1 MKHLFTLLTLTSAF
15 LLQAMP
21 VAAQRNIPLRK
32 IKAVKPATELTLLD
46 SITSDT
52 RRKIYQ
58 YNEYGYITSVM
69 EYKLENGAW
78 ALDTDNS
85 YRQEYVFDG
94 NGQCTERTRYHVD
107 KGGQKTSV
115 MDRGCVEAEGDLTWE
130 RYYEENDD
138 GKCHIDEAYA
148 YDRWGNLVR
157 EIDYGFDAFD
167 NTEYIREYK
176 AREYTGAADKYE
188 DHINATSIK
197 EGLLVYEL
205 VADEDYGRTM
215 EVSQLRLFSYRKSE
229 WVKVGNKLYKR
240 EYQKKGSDKDVRV
253 EQLES
258 GIYKAV
264 EYEYTLNAAGTRPLA
279 MKRSTFSDYDGESFE
294 EEAVKYEWD
303 AKDRPVEIT
312 FRSGEQQD
320 VTRREVYTYADDYS
334 CNLSL
339 SEAIRM
345 LEGVNFYPED
355 NFVSFGRKSTETH
368 YIYIDNSVDENT
380 YTWNASGQLVGGTWK
395 ETCTQYEPDGNG
407 PQQYTDMGEARAGY
421 NAEGHLAWVIDHCIT
436 DNDYSK
442 IEYLYD
448 ECGMWTGDREYVGN
462 SFDGPWTLEDESGQA
477 QRNARLH
484 RGRKQMRRSPQFIDD
499 MSEGSH
505 YIEHNDGVWASR
517 GYYSVSEGVVEN
529 GYLEQYLVDNAT
541 VPSNPEYNYTDPM
554 MPLEGEQDEWEI
566 NMAGMPWRYEWS
578 TQDKDWK
585 CVMAPSG
592 MKRVYAKDGNIVQ
605 DEYDSNKNVVS
616 STTYRSD
623 SQGRLTEETYSKGGN
638 KTYEYLP
645 GTNYLLKSIMTAAGG
660 SRAECR
666 YHYSK
671 HRYVAP
677 TGIDAVEEAAQES
690 PCYDL
695 SGRRLSAPPAHGIF
709 IQNGKKFLR

>member
-1 MKHLFTLLTLTSAF
+1 MKHLFTLLTLASAF

-69 EYKLENGAW
+69 EYKQENGAW

-130 RYYEENDD
+130 RYYEEYDD

-176 AREYTGAADKYE
+176 AREYTGAADKYD
-188 DHINATSIK
+188 DHCNATSIK

-240 EYQKKGSDKDVRV
+240 EYQKKRSDKDVSV

-279 MKRSTFSDYDGESFE
+279 MKRTTFSDYDGETSVE
-294 EEAVKYEWD
+294 ETVNYEWD

-312 FRSGEQQD
+312 FRNGEQQD

-334 CNLSL
+334 RNLSL

-355 NFVSFGRKSTETH
+355 NFVSFGRKGTETH
-368 YIYIDNSVDENT
+368 YIYTDDSVYENA

-395 ETCTQYEPDGNG
+395 EAGTQYEPDGNG
-407 PQQYTDMGEARAGY
+407 PQQYTDMGEVRAGY

-436 DNDYSK
+436 DNEYTK

-517 GYYSVSEGVVEN
+517 GRYSVSEGVVEH
-529 GYLEQYLVDNAT
+529 GYLEQYLVSNAR

-554 MPLEGEQDEWEI
+554 MPLEGEQDDWDI
-566 NMAGMPWRYEWS
+566 NVAMIPWSYEWS

-592 MKRVYAKDGNIVQ
+592 MKRVYTKDGNIVQ

-623 SQGRLTEETYSKGGN
+623 SQGRLTEESYSKGGN

-645 GTNYLLKSIMTAAGG
+645 GTSYLLKSILTAAGG

-709 IQNGKKFLR
+709 IRNGKKFLR

>member
-1 MKHLFTLLTLTSAF
+1 MKHLFTLLTLASAF

-21 VAAQRNIPLRK
+21 VAAQRNIALRK
-32 IKAVKPATELTLLD
+32 IKAVKPAVELTLLD

-69 EYKLENGAW
+69 EYKQENGAW
-78 ALDTDNS
+78 ALDTANS

-94 NGQCTERTRYHVD
+94 NGRCTERTRYHVD
-107 KGGQKTSV
+107 NGGQKTSV
-115 MDRGCVEAEGDLTWE
+115 MDRGCVEVEGDLTWE

-176 AREYTGAADKYE
+176 AREYTGAADKYD
-188 DHINATSIK
+188 DHCNATSIK
-197 EGLLVYEL
+197 KGLLVYEL
-205 VADEDYGRTM
+205 VADEEYGRTM
-215 EVSQLRLFSYRKSE
+215 EVGQLRLSSYRKYE

-240 EYQKKGSDKDVRV
+240 EYQKKGSGKDVRV

-264 EYEYTLNAAGTRPLA
+264 EYEYTLNAAGTRPLT
-279 MKRSTFSDYDGESFE
+279 MKRSTFSDYDGETSVE
-294 EEAVKYEWD
+294 ETVNYEWD

-334 CNLSL
+334 RNLSL

-345 LEGVNFYPED
+345 LDGVNFYPED
-355 NFVSFGRKSTETH
+355 NFVSFGRKGTETH
-368 YIYIDNSVDENT
+368 YIYTDDSVNENA

-395 ETCTQYEPDGNG
+395 ETGTQYEPDGNG
-407 PQQYTDMGEARAGY
+407 PQQYTDMGEVRAGY

-436 DNDYSK
+436 DNEYTK
-442 IEYLYD
+442 IEYVYD

-462 SFDGPWTLEDESGQA
+462 SFDGPWTLEEESGQA

-484 RGRKQMRRSPQFIDD
+484 RGRKQMRRSPQFVDD
-499 MSEGSH
+499 MSEGNH
-505 YIEHNDGVWASR
+505 RIEYNDGVWASQ

-529 GYLEQYLVDNAT
+529 GYLEQYLVSNAR
-541 VPSNPEYNYTDPM
+541 VPSNPEYNYTDPV

-592 MKRVYAKDGNIVQ
+592 VKRVYTKDGNIVQ
-605 DEYDSNKNVVS
+605 DEYDSNKNVVG

-623 SQGRLTEETYSKGGN
+623 SQGRLTEESYSKGGN

-677 TGIDAVEEAAQES
+677 TGIDTVEETAQES

-709 IQNGKKFLR
+709 IRNGKKFLR

>member
-1 MKHLFTLLTLTSAF
+1 MKHLFTLLALASAF

-21 VAAQRNIPLRK
+21 VAAQRNIALRK
-32 IKAVKPATELTLLD
+32 IKAVKPAVELTLLD

-69 EYKLENGAW
+69 EYKQENGAW
-78 ALDTDNS
+78 ALDTANS

-115 MDRGCVEAEGDLTWE
+115 IDRGCVEAEGDLTWE

-157 EIDYGFDAFD
+157 EIDYGFDAFY

-176 AREYTGAADKYE
+176 AREYTGAADKYD
-188 DHINATSIK
+188 DHCNATSIK

-205 VADEDYGRTM
+205 VADEEYGCTM
-215 EVSQLRLFSYRKSE
+215 EVGQLRLSSYRKYE

-264 EYEYTLNAAGTRPLA
+264 EYEYTLNAAGTRPLT
-279 MKRSTFSDYDGESFE
+279 MKRSTFSEYDGESYE
-294 EEAVKYEWD
+294 EEAVNYEWD

-312 FRSGEQQD
+312 FRNGEQQD

-345 LEGVNFYPED
+345 LDGVHIYPEE
-355 NFVSFGRKSTETH
+355 NYVSFGRKGTETH
-368 YIYIDNSVDENT
+368 YIYIDDSVYENA

-395 ETCTQYEPDGNG
+395 ETGTQYEPDGNG
-407 PQQYTDMGEARAGY
+407 PQQYTDMGEVRAGY

-436 DNDYSK
+436 DNEYTK
-442 IEYLYD
+442 IEYVYD

-462 SFDGPWTLEDESGQA
+462 SFDGPWTLEEESGQA

-484 RGRKQMRRSPQFIDD
+484 RGRKQMRRSPQFVDD
-499 MSEGSH
+499 MSEGNH
-505 YIEHNDGVWASR
+505 RIEYNDGVWASQ

-529 GYLEQYLVDNAT
+529 GYLEQYLVSNAR
-541 VPSNPEYNYTDPM
+541 VPSNPEYNYTDPV

-592 MKRVYAKDGNIVQ
+592 VKRVYTKDGNIVQ
-605 DEYDSNKNVVS
+605 DEYDSNKNVVG

-623 SQGRLTEETYSKGGN
+623 SQGRLTEESYSKGGN

-709 IQNGKKFLR
+709 IRNGKKFLR

>member
-1 MKHLFTLLTLTSAF
+1 
-15 LLQAMP
+15 
-21 VAAQRNIPLRK
+21 
-32 IKAVKPATELTLLD
+32 
-46 SITSDT
+46 
-52 RRKIYQ
+52 
-58 YNEYGYITSVM
+58 M
-69 EYKLENGAW
+69 EYKQENGAW

-115 MDRGCVEAEGDLTWE
+115 MERGCVEAEGDLTWE
-130 RYYEENDD
+130 RYYEEYDD

-148 YDRWGNLVR
+148 YDCWDNLVR

-176 AREYTGAADKYE
+176 AREYTGAADKYD
-188 DHINATSIK
+188 DHCNATSIK

-215 EVSQLRLFSYRKSE
+215 EVDQLRLFSYRKYE
-229 WVKVGNKLYKR
+229 RVKVGNKLYKR
-240 EYQKKGSDKDVRV
+240 EYQKKRSDKDVSV

-279 MKRSTFSDYDGESFE
+279 VKRSTFSEYDGETSVE
-294 EEAVKYEWD
+294 ETVNYEWD

-312 FRSGEQQD
+312 FRNGEQQD
-320 VTRREVYTYADDYS
+320 VTRREVYTYADDYART
-334 CNLSL
+334 LSL

-345 LEGVNFYPED
+345 LDGVNFYPED

-407 PQQYTDMGEARAGY
+407 AQQYTCMGEARAGY
-421 NAEGHLAWVIDHCIT
+421 NAEGHLAWGIDHCIT
-436 DNDYSK
+436 HNDYNK

-448 ECGMWTGDREYVGN
+448 EHGMWTGDREYVGN

-477 QRNARLH
+477 QRNACHH
-484 RGRKQMRRSPQFIDD
+484 RGRKQVRRSPQFIDD

-517 GYYSVSEGVVEN
+517 GRYSVSEGVVVY
-529 GYLEQYLVDNAT
+529 GYLEQYLGSNAR
-541 VPSNPEYNYTDPM
+541 VPSDPEYNYTDPM
-554 MPLEGEQDEWEI
+554 MPLEGEQDDWDV
-566 NMAGMPWRYEWS
+566 NVAVSPWSYEWS

-592 MKRVYAKDGNIVQ
+592 MKRVYTKDGNIVQ

-623 SQGRLTEETYSKGGN
+623 SQGRLTEESYSKGGN

-645 GTNYLLKSIMTAAGG
+645 GTNYLLKSILTAAGG

-677 TGIDAVEEAAQES
+677 TGIDTVEEAAQES

>member
-1 MKHLFTLLTLTSAF
+1 MKHLFTLLALASAF

-21 VAAQRNIPLRK
+21 VAAQRNIALRK
-32 IKAVKPATELTLLD
+32 IKAVKPAVELTLLD

-69 EYKLENGAW
+69 EYKQENGAW

-94 NGQCTERTRYHVD
+94 NGRCTERTRYHVD
-107 KGGQKTSV
+107 NGGQKTSV
-115 MDRGCVEAEGDLTWE
+115 MDRGCVEVEGDLTWE

-157 EIDYGFDAFD
+157 EIDYGFDAFY
-167 NTEYIREYK
+167 NTEYIRKYK
-176 AREYTGAADKYE
+176 AREYNGAADKYD
-188 DHINATSIK
+188 DHCNATSIK

-205 VADEDYGRTM
+205 VADEEYGRTM
-215 EVSQLRLFSYRKSE
+215 EVGQLRLSSYRKYE

-264 EYEYTLNAAGTRPLA
+264 EYEYTLNAAGTRPLT
-279 MKRSTFSDYDGESFE
+279 MKRSTFSEYDGESYE
-294 EEAVKYEWD
+294 EEAVNYEWD

-345 LEGVNFYPED
+345 LDGVHIYPEE
-355 NFVSFGRKSTETH
+355 NYVSFGRKGTETH
-368 YIYIDNSVDENT
+368 YIYIDDSVYENA

-395 ETCTQYEPDGNG
+395 ETGTQYEPDGNG
-407 PQQYTDMGEARAGY
+407 PQQYTDMGEVRAGY

-436 DNDYSK
+436 DNEYAK
-442 IEYLYD
+442 IEYVYD
-448 ECGMWTGDREYVGN
+448 ECGIWTGDREYVGKCL
-462 SFDGPWTLEDESGQA
+462 DGTWTLEDESGQA

-484 RGRKQMRRSPQFIDD
+484 RGRKQMRRSPQFVDD

-505 YIEHNDGVWASR
+505 YIEHNDGVWTSR
-517 GYYSVSEGVVEN
+517 GYYSVSEGVVEH
-529 GYLEQYLVDNAT
+529 GYLEQYLVSNAT

-554 MPLEGEQDEWEI
+554 MPLEGEQDEWDI
-566 NMAGMPWRYEWS
+566 SVGVSPWRYEWS

-592 MKRVYAKDGNIVQ
+592 VKRVYTKDGNIVQ

-645 GTNYLLKSIMTAAGG
+645 GANYLLKSIMTAAGG

-709 IQNGKKFLR
+709 IRNGKKFLR

>member
-1 MKHLFTLLTLTSAF
+1 MKHLFTLLALASAF

-69 EYKLENGAW
+69 EYKQENGAW

-115 MDRGCVEAEGDLTWE
+115 IDRGCVEAEGDLTWE

-157 EIDYGFDAFD
+157 EIDYGFDAFY

-176 AREYTGAADKYE
+176 AREYTGAADKYD
-188 DHINATSIK
+188 DHCNATSIK
-197 EGLLVYEL
+197 KGLLVYEL
-205 VADEDYGRTM
+205 VADEEYGRTM
-215 EVSQLRLFSYRKSE
+215 EVGQLRLSSYRKYE

-240 EYQKKGSDKDVRV
+240 EYQKKRSDKDVSV

-279 MKRSTFSDYDGESFE
+279 MKRSTFSDYDGETSVE
-294 EEAVKYEWD
+294 ETVNYEWD

-312 FRSGEQQD
+312 FRNGEQQD

-334 CNLSL
+334 RNLSL

-345 LEGVNFYPED
+345 LDGVNFYPED
-355 NFVSFGRKSTETH
+355 NFVSFGRKGTETH
-368 YIYIDNSVDENT
+368 YIYIDNSVDENI
-380 YTWNASGQLVGGTWK
+380 YTWNANGQLVGGTWK
-395 ETCTQYEPDGNG
+395 ETGTQYEPDGNK
-407 PQQYTDMGEARAGY
+407 PQQYSDMGEVRAGY
-421 NAEGHLAWVIDHCIT
+421 NAEGHLAWMIDHCIT
-436 DNDYSK
+436 DNEYTK
-442 IEYLYD
+442 IEYVYD

-462 SFDGPWTLEDESGQA
+462 SFDGPWTLEEESGQA

-484 RGRKQMRRSPQFIDD
+484 RGRKQMRRSPQFVDD
-499 MSEGSH
+499 MSEGNH
-505 YIEHNDGVWASR
+505 RIEYNDGVWASQ

-529 GYLEQYLVDNAT
+529 GYLEQYLVSNAT

-554 MPLEGEQDEWEI
+554 MPLEGGQDEWEI
-566 NMAGMPWRYEWS
+566 NMAWIPWHYEWS

-592 MKRVYAKDGNIVQ
+592 MKRVYTKDGNIVQ
-605 DEYDSNKNVVS
+605 DEYDSNKNIVG

-623 SQGRLTEETYSKGGN
+623 SQGRLTEESYSKGGN

-709 IQNGKKFLR
+709 IRNGKKFLR

>member
-1 MKHLFTLLTLTSAF
+1 
-15 LLQAMP
+15 
-21 VAAQRNIPLRK
+21 
-32 IKAVKPATELTLLD
+32 
-46 SITSDT
+46 
-52 RRKIYQ
+52 
-58 YNEYGYITSVM
+58 
-69 EYKLENGAW
+69 
-78 ALDTDNS
+78 
-85 YRQEYVFDG
+85 
-94 NGQCTERTRYHVD
+94 
-107 KGGQKTSV
+107 
-115 MDRGCVEAEGDLTWE
+115 
-130 RYYEENDD
+130 
-138 GKCHIDEAYA
+138 
-148 YDRWGNLVR
+148 
-157 EIDYGFDAFD
+157 
-167 NTEYIREYK
+167 
-176 AREYTGAADKYE
+176 
-188 DHINATSIK
+188 
-197 EGLLVYEL
+197 
-205 VADEDYGRTM
+205 M
-215 EVSQLRLFSYRKSE
+215 EVGQLRLFSYRKYE

-240 EYQKKGSDKDVRV
+240 EYQKKGSDKDVSV

-264 EYEYTLNAAGTRPLA
+264 EYEYTLNAAGTRPLS
-279 MKRSTFSDYDGESFE
+279 MKRSTFSDYDGETSVE
-294 EEAVKYEWD
+294 ETVNYEWD

-312 FRSGEQQD
+312 FRNGEQQD

-334 CNLSL
+334 RNLSL

-345 LEGVNFYPED
+345 LDGVNFYPED
-355 NFVSFGRKSTETH
+355 NFVSFGRKGTETH
-368 YIYIDNSVDENT
+368 YIYTDDSVNENA

-395 ETCTQYEPDGNG
+395 ETGTQYEPDGNG
-407 PQQYTDMGEARAGY
+407 PQQYTDMGEVRAGY

-436 DNDYSK
+436 DNEYTK
-442 IEYLYD
+442 IEYVYD
-448 ECGMWTGDREYVGN
+448 ECGIWTGDREYVGK
-462 SFDGPWTLEDESGQA
+462 SFDGPWTLEEESGQA

-484 RGRKQMRRSPQFIDD
+484 RGRKQMRRSPQFVDD

-505 YIEHNDGVWASR
+505 YIEHNDGVWTSR

-529 GYLEQYLVDNAT
+529 GYLEQYLVSNAT

-554 MPLEGEQDEWEI
+554 MPLEGGQDEWEI
-566 NMAGMPWRYEWS
+566 NMAWIPWRYEWS

-592 MKRVYAKDGNIVQ
+592 MKRVYTKDGNIVQ
-605 DEYDSNKNVVS
+605 DEYDSNKNVVG

-623 SQGRLTEETYSKGGN
+623 SQGRLTEETYSWGGS

-709 IQNGKKFLR
+709 IRNGKKFLR

>member
-1 MKHLFTLLTLTSAF
+1 MKHLFTLLALASAF

-69 EYKLENGAW
+69 EYKQENGAW

-115 MDRGCVEAEGDLTWE
+115 IDRGCVEAEGDLTWE

-157 EIDYGFDAFD
+157 EIDYSFDAFD

-176 AREYTGAADKYE
+176 AREYTGAADKYD
-188 DHINATSIK
+188 DHCNATSIK

-205 VADEDYGRTM
+205 VADEEYGRTM
-215 EVSQLRLFSYRKSE
+215 EVGQLRLSSYRKYE

-312 FRSGEQQD
+312 FRNGEQQD

-345 LEGVNFYPED
+345 LDGVHIYPEE
-355 NFVSFGRKSTETH
+355 NYVSFGRKGTETH
-368 YIYIDNSVDENT
+368 YIYIDDSVYENA

-395 ETCTQYEPDGNG
+395 ETGTQYEPDGNG
-407 PQQYTDMGEARAGY
+407 PQQYTDMGEVRAGY

-436 DNDYSK
+436 DNEYTK
-442 IEYLYD
+442 IEYVYD

-462 SFDGPWTLEDESGQA
+462 SFDGPWTLEEESGQA

-484 RGRKQMRRSPQFIDD
+484 RGRKQMRRSPQFVDD
-499 MSEGSH
+499 MSEGNH
-505 YIEHNDGVWASR
+505 RIEYNDGVWASQ

-529 GYLEQYLVDNAT
+529 GYLEQYLVSNAR
-541 VPSNPEYNYTDPM
+541 VPSNPEYNYTDPV

-592 MKRVYAKDGNIVQ
+592 VKRVYTKDGNIVQ
-605 DEYDSNKNVVS
+605 DEYDSNKNVVG

-623 SQGRLTEETYSKGGN
+623 SQGRLTEESYSKGGN

-677 TGIDAVEEAAQES
+677 TGIDTVEETAQES

-709 IQNGKKFLR
+709 IRNGKKFLR

>member
-1 MKHLFTLLTLTSAF
+1 MKHLFTLLALASAF

-21 VAAQRNIPLRK
+21 VAAQRNIALRK
-32 IKAVKPATELTLLD
+32 IKAVKPAVELTLLD

-69 EYKLENGAW
+69 EYKQENGAW
-78 ALDTDNS
+78 ALDTANS

-94 NGQCTERTRYHVD
+94 NGRCTERTRYHVD
-107 KGGQKTSV
+107 NGGQKTSV
-115 MDRGCVEAEGDLTWE
+115 MDRGCVEVEGDLTWE

-176 AREYTGAADKYE
+176 AREYTGAADKYD
-188 DHINATSIK
+188 DHCNATSIK
-197 EGLLVYEL
+197 KGLLVYEL
-205 VADEDYGRTM
+205 VADEEYGRTM
-215 EVSQLRLFSYRKSE
+215 EVGQLRLSSYRKYE

-240 EYQKKGSDKDVRV
+240 EYQKKGSGKDVRV

-312 FRSGEQQD
+312 FRNGEQQD

-345 LEGVNFYPED
+345 LDGVHIYPEE
-355 NFVSFGRKSTETH
+355 NYVSFGRKGTEKF
-368 YIYIDNSVDENT
+368 YIYIDDSVDENA

-395 ETCTQYEPDGNG
+395 ETGTQYEPDGNG
-407 PQQYTDMGEARAGY
+407 PQQYTDMGEVRAGY

-436 DNDYSK
+436 DNEYTK
-442 IEYLYD
+442 IEYVYD

-462 SFDGPWTLEDESGQA
+462 SFDGPWTLEEESGQA

-484 RGRKQMRRSPQFIDD
+484 RGRKQMRRSPQFVDD
-499 MSEGSH
+499 MSEGNH
-505 YIEHNDGVWASR
+505 RIEYNDGVWASQ

-529 GYLEQYLVDNAT
+529 GYLEQYPVSNAT
-541 VPSNPEYNYTDPM
+541 VPSNPEYNYTDPV
-554 MPLEGEQDEWEI
+554 MPLEGEQDEWEFS
-566 NMAGMPWRYEWS
+566 MARMPWRYEWS

-592 MKRVYAKDGNIVQ
+592 VKRVYTKDGNIVQ
-605 DEYDSNKNVVS
+605 DEYDSNKNVVG

-623 SQGRLTEETYSKGGN
+623 SQGRLTEESYSKGGN

-677 TGIDAVEEAAQES
+677 TGIDTVEETAQES

-709 IQNGKKFLR
+709 IRNGKKFLR

>member
-1 MKHLFTLLTLTSAF
+1 MKHLFTLLALASAF

-21 VAAQRNIPLRK
+21 VAAQRNIALRK
-32 IKAVKPATELTLLD
+32 IKAVKPAVELTLLD

-69 EYKLENGAW
+69 EYKQENGAW
-78 ALDTDNS
+78 ALDTANS

-94 NGQCTERTRYHVD
+94 NGRCTERTRYHVD
-107 KGGQKTSV
+107 NGGQKTSV
-115 MDRGCVEAEGDLTWE
+115 MDRGCVEVEGDLTWE

-176 AREYTGAADKYE
+176 AREYTGAADKYD
-188 DHINATSIK
+188 DHCNATSIK
-197 EGLLVYEL
+197 KGLLVYEL
-205 VADEDYGRTM
+205 VADEEYGRTM
-215 EVSQLRLFSYRKSE
+215 EVGQLRLSSYRKYE

-240 EYQKKGSDKDVRV
+240 EYQKKGSGKDVRV

-279 MKRSTFSDYDGESFE
+279 MKRSTFSEYDGESFE
-294 EEAVKYEWD
+294 EAVNYEWD

-312 FRSGEQQD
+312 FRNGEQQD

-345 LEGVNFYPED
+345 LDGVHIYPEE
-355 NFVSFGRKSTETH
+355 NYVSFGRKGTETH
-368 YIYIDNSVDENT
+368 YIYIDDSVYENA

-395 ETCTQYEPDGNG
+395 ETGTQYEPDGNG
-407 PQQYTDMGEARAGY
+407 PQQYTDMGEVRAGY

-436 DNDYSK
+436 DNEYTK
-442 IEYLYD
+442 IEYVYD

-462 SFDGPWTLEDESGQA
+462 SFDGPWTLEEESGQA

-484 RGRKQMRRSPQFIDD
+484 RGRKQMRRSPQFVDD
-499 MSEGSH
+499 MSEGNH
-505 YIEHNDGVWASR
+505 RIEYNDGVWASQ

-529 GYLEQYLVDNAT
+529 GYLEQYLVSNAR
-541 VPSNPEYNYTDPM
+541 VPSNPEYNYTDPV

-592 MKRVYAKDGNIVQ
+592 VKRVYTKDGNIVQ
-605 DEYDSNKNVVS
+605 DEYDSNKNVVG

-623 SQGRLTEETYSKGGN
+623 SQGRLTEESYSKGGN

-645 GTNYLLKSIMTAAGG
+645 GTNYLLKSNMTAAGG

-677 TGIDAVEEAAQES
+677 TGIDTVEETAQES

-709 IQNGKKFLR
+709 IRNGKKFLR

>member
-1 MKHLFTLLTLTSAF
+1 MKHLFTLLTLASAF

-21 VAAQRNIPLRK
+21 VAAQRNIALRK
-32 IKAVKPATELTLLD
+32 IKAVKPAVELTLLD

-69 EYKLENGAW
+69 EYKQENGAW
-78 ALDTDNS
+78 TLDTANS
-85 YRQEYVFDG
+85 YHQEYVFDG
-94 NGQCTERTRYHVD
+94 NGRCTERTRYHVD
-107 KGGQKTSV
+107 NGGQKTSV
-115 MDRGCVEAEGDLTWE
+115 MDRGCVEVEGDLTWE

-176 AREYTGAADKYE
+176 AREYTGAADKYD
-188 DHINATSIK
+188 DHCNATSIK
-197 EGLLVYEL
+197 KGLLVYEL
-205 VADEDYGRTM
+205 VADEEYGRTM
-215 EVSQLRLFSYRKSE
+215 EVGQLRLSSYRKYE

-240 EYQKKGSDKDVRV
+240 EYQKKGSGKDVRV

-312 FRSGEQQD
+312 FRNGEQQD

-345 LEGVNFYPED
+345 LDGVHIYPEE
-355 NFVSFGRKSTETH
+355 NYVSFGRKGTETH
-368 YIYIDNSVDENT
+368 YIYIDDSVYENA

-395 ETCTQYEPDGNG
+395 ETGTQYEPDGNG
-407 PQQYTDMGEARAGY
+407 PQQYTDMGEVRAGY

-436 DNDYSK
+436 DNEYTK
-442 IEYLYD
+442 IEYVYD

-462 SFDGPWTLEDESGQA
+462 SFDGPWTLEEESGQA

-484 RGRKQMRRSPQFIDD
+484 RGRKQMRRSPQFVDD
-499 MSEGSH
+499 MSEGNH
-505 YIEHNDGVWASR
+505 RIEYNDGVWASQ

-529 GYLEQYLVDNAT
+529 GYLEQYLVSNAT

-554 MPLEGEQDEWEI
+554 MPLEGEQDEWDI
-566 NMAGMPWRYEWS
+566 SVGVISWCYEWS
-578 TQDKDWK
+578 TQNKDWK
-585 CVMAPSG
+585 CVYAPSG
-592 MKRVYAKDGNIVQ
+592 VKRVYTKDGNIVQ

-677 TGIDAVEEAAQES
+677 TGIDTVEETSQES

-709 IQNGKKFLR
+709 IRNGKKFLR

>member
-1 MKHLFTLLTLTSAF
+1 MKHLFTLLTLASAF

-69 EYKLENGAW
+69 EYKQANGAW
-78 ALDTDNS
+78 VLDTDNS

-167 NTEYIREYK
+167 NTEYIRKYK
-176 AREYTGAADKYE
+176 AREYNGAADKYD
-188 DHINATSIK
+188 DHCNATSIK
-197 EGLLVYEL
+197 KGLLVYEL
-205 VADEDYGRTM
+205 VADESYGRTM
-215 EVSQLRLFSYRKSE
+215 EVGQLRLSSYRKYE

-240 EYQKKGSDKDVRV
+240 EYQKKGSGKDVRV

-258 GIYKAV
+258 GIYKAG

-279 MKRSTFSDYDGESFE
+279 MKRSTFSEYDGECSE
-294 EEAVKYEWD
+294 EEAVNYEWD

-339 SEAIRM
+339 SKAIRM

-355 NFVSFGRKSTETH
+355 NFVSFGRKGTETH
-368 YIYIDNSVDENT
+368 YIY
-380 YTWNASGQLVGGTWK
+380 
-395 ETCTQYEPDGNG
+395 
-407 PQQYTDMGEARAGY
+407 R
-421 NAEGHLAWVIDHCIT
+421 
-436 DNDYSK
+436 
-442 IEYLYD
+442 
-448 ECGMWTGDREYVGN
+448 
-462 SFDGPWTLEDESGQA
+462 
-477 QRNARLH
+477 
-484 RGRKQMRRSPQFIDD
+484 
-499 MSEGSH
+499 
-505 YIEHNDGVWASR
+505 
-517 GYYSVSEGVVEN
+517 
-529 GYLEQYLVDNAT
+529 
-541 VPSNPEYNYTDPM
+541 
-554 MPLEGEQDEWEI
+554 
-566 NMAGMPWRYEWS
+566 
-578 TQDKDWK
+578 
-585 CVMAPSG
+585 
-592 MKRVYAKDGNIVQ
+592 
-605 DEYDSNKNVVS
+605 
-616 STTYRSD
+616 
-623 SQGRLTEETYSKGGN
+623 
-638 KTYEYLP
+638 
-645 GTNYLLKSIMTAAGG
+645 
-660 SRAECR
+660 
-666 YHYSK
+666 
-671 HRYVAP
+671 
-677 TGIDAVEEAAQES
+677 
-690 PCYDL
+690 
-695 SGRRLSAPPAHGIF
+695 
-709 IQNGKKFLR
+709 

>member
-1 MKHLFTLLTLTSAF
+1 MKHLFTLLTLASAF

-69 EYKLENGAW
+69 EYKQENGAW

-115 MDRGCVEAEGDLTWE
+115 MERGCVEAEGELTWE

-167 NTEYIREYK
+167 STEYIREYK
-176 AREYTGAADKYE
+176 AREYTGAADKYD
-188 DHINATSIK
+188 DHCNATSIK

-258 GIYKAV
+258 GIYKAA

-279 MKRSTFSDYDGESFE
+279 MKRTTFSEYDGESFE
-294 EEAVKYEWD
+294 EEAVSYEWD

-320 VTRREVYTYADDYS
+320 VTRREVYTYADDYART
-334 CNLSL
+334 LSL

-345 LEGVNFYPED
+345 LDGVNFYPED

-368 YIYIDNSVDENT
+368 YIYIDDSVNENA

-395 ETCTQYEPDGNG
+395 ETCTQYEPDGSG

-462 SFDGPWTLEDESGQA
+462 SFDGPWTLEEESGQA

-484 RGRKQMRRSPQFIDD
+484 RGRKQMRRSPQFVDD

-505 YIEHNDGVWASR
+505 YIEHDDGVWASR
-517 GYYSVSEGVVEN
+517 GRYSVSEGVVEN
-529 GYLEQYLVDNAT
+529 GYLEQYLVSNAR

-554 MPLEGEQDEWEI
+554 MPLEGEQDEWDV
-566 NMAGMPWRYEWS
+566 NVAVTPWHYEWS

-585 CVMAPSG
+585 CVWAPSG
-592 MKRVYAKDGNIVQ
+592 MKRVYTKDGNIVQ

-616 STTYRSD
+616 STAYRSD

-645 GTNYLLKSIMTAAGG
+645 GTNYLLKSIVTAAGG

-677 TGIDAVEEAAQES
+677 TGIDAVGEAAQES

>member
-1 MKHLFTLLTLTSAF
+1 M
-15 LLQAMP
+15 
-21 VAAQRNIPLRK
+21 
-32 IKAVKPATELTLLD
+32 
-46 SITSDT
+46 
-52 RRKIYQ
+52 
-58 YNEYGYITSVM
+58 
-69 EYKLENGAW
+69 
-78 ALDTDNS
+78 
-85 YRQEYVFDG
+85 
-94 NGQCTERTRYHVD
+94 
-107 KGGQKTSV
+107 
-115 MDRGCVEAEGDLTWE
+115 
-130 RYYEENDD
+130 
-138 GKCHIDEAYA
+138 
-148 YDRWGNLVR
+148 
-157 EIDYGFDAFD
+157 
-167 NTEYIREYK
+167 
-176 AREYTGAADKYE
+176 
-188 DHINATSIK
+188 
-197 EGLLVYEL
+197 
-205 VADEDYGRTM
+205 
-215 EVSQLRLFSYRKSE
+215 
-229 WVKVGNKLYKR
+229 KVGNKLYKR
-240 EYQKKGSDKDVRV
+240 EYQKKGSGKDVRV

-264 EYEYTLNAAGTRPLA
+264 EYEYTLNAAGTRPLT
-279 MKRSTFSDYDGESFE
+279 MKRSTFSEYDGESYE
-294 EEAVKYEWD
+294 EEAVNYEWD

-312 FRSGEQQD
+312 FRNGEQQD

-345 LEGVNFYPED
+345 LDGVHIYPEE
-355 NFVSFGRKSTETH
+355 NYVSFGRKGTETH
-368 YIYIDNSVDENT
+368 YIYIDDSVYENA

-395 ETCTQYEPDGNG
+395 ETGTQYEPDGNG
-407 PQQYTDMGEARAGY
+407 PQQYTDMGEVRAGY

-448 ECGMWTGDREYVGN
+448 EWGMWTGNREYVGK
-462 SFDGPWTLEDESGQA
+462 SFDGPWTLEEESGQA

-484 RGRKQMRRSPQFIDD
+484 RGRKQMRRSPQFVDD

-529 GYLEQYLVDNAT
+529 GYLEQYPVSNAT

-554 MPLEGEQDEWEI
+554 MPLEGEQDEWDI
-566 NMAGMPWRYEWS
+566 SVGVSPWRYEWS

-592 MKRVYAKDGNIVQ
+592 VKRVYTKDGNIVQ

-623 SQGRLTEETYSKGGN
+623 SQGRLTEESYSKGGN

-709 IQNGKKFLR
+709 IRNGKKFLR

>member
-1 MKHLFTLLTLTSAF
+1 MKHLFTLLTLASAF

-21 VAAQRNIPLRK
+21 VAAQRNIALRK
-32 IKAVKPATELTLLD
+32 IKAVKPAVELTLLD

-69 EYKLENGAW
+69 EYKQENGAW
-78 ALDTDNS
+78 ALDTANS
-85 YRQEYVFDG
+85 YHQEYVFDG
-94 NGQCTERTRYHVD
+94 NGRCTERTRYHVD
-107 KGGQKTSV
+107 NGGQKTSV
-115 MDRGCVEAEGDLTWE
+115 MDRGCVEVEGDLTWE

-176 AREYTGAADKYE
+176 AREYTGAADKYD
-188 DHINATSIK
+188 DHCNATSIK
-197 EGLLVYEL
+197 KGLLVYEL
-205 VADEDYGRTM
+205 VADEEYGRTM
-215 EVSQLRLFSYRKSE
+215 EVGQLRLSSYRKYE

-240 EYQKKGSDKDVRV
+240 EYQKKGSGKDVRV

-279 MKRSTFSDYDGESFE
+279 MKRSNFSDYDGESFE

-312 FRSGEQQD
+312 FRNGEQQD

-345 LEGVNFYPED
+345 LDGVHIYPEE
-355 NFVSFGRKSTETH
+355 NYVSFGRKGTETH
-368 YIYIDNSVDENT
+368 YIYIDDSVYENA

-395 ETCTQYEPDGNG
+395 ETGTQYEPDGNG
-407 PQQYTDMGEARAGY
+407 PQQYTDMGEVRAGY

-436 DNDYSK
+436 DNEYTK
-442 IEYLYD
+442 IEYVYD

-462 SFDGPWTLEDESGQA
+462 SFDGPWTLEEESGQA

-484 RGRKQMRRSPQFIDD
+484 RGRKQMRRSPQFVDD
-499 MSEGSH
+499 MSEGNH
-505 YIEHNDGVWASR
+505 RIEYNDGVWASQ

-529 GYLEQYLVDNAT
+529 GYLEQYLVSNAR
-541 VPSNPEYNYTDPM
+541 VPSNPEYNYTDPV

-592 MKRVYAKDGNIVQ
+592 VKRVYTKDGNIVQ
-605 DEYDSNKNVVS
+605 DEYDSNKNVVG

-623 SQGRLTEETYSKGGN
+623 SQGRLTEESYSKGGN

-677 TGIDAVEEAAQES
+677 TGIDTVEETAQES

-709 IQNGKKFLR
+709 IRNGKKFLR

>member
-1 MKHLFTLLTLTSAF
+1 MKHLFTLLTLASAF

-46 SITSDT
+46 SITSDA

-69 EYKLENGAW
+69 EYKQENGAW

-130 RYYEENDD
+130 RYYEEYDD

-167 NTEYIREYK
+167 STEYIREYK
-176 AREYTGAADKYE
+176 AREYTGAADKYD
-188 DHINATSIK
+188 DHCNATSIK

-215 EVSQLRLFSYRKSE
+215 EVSQLRLFSYWKSE

-279 MKRSTFSDYDGESFE
+279 MKRSTFSEYDGESFE
-294 EEAVKYEWD
+294 EEAVSYEWD

-320 VTRREVYTYADDYS
+320 VTRREVYTYADDYARA
-334 CNLSL
+334 LSL

-345 LEGVNFYPED
+345 LDGVNFYPED

-407 PQQYTDMGEARAGY
+407 SQQYTYMGEARAGY

-505 YIEHNDGVWASR
+505 YIEHNDGVWASHGR
-517 GYYSVSEGVVEN
+517 YSVSEGVVVY
-529 GYLEQYLVDNAT
+529 GYLEQYLVSNAR
-541 VPSNPEYNYTDPM
+541 VPSDPEYNYTDPM
-554 MPLEGEQDEWEI
+554 MPLEGEQDDWEVS
-566 NMAGMPWRYEWS
+566 MAVSPWRYEWS

-592 MKRVYAKDGNIVQ
+592 MERVYTKDGNIVQ

-623 SQGRLTEETYSKGGN
+623 SQGRLTEESYSKGGN

-645 GTNYLLKSIMTAAGG
+645 GTNYLLKSILTAAGG

-677 TGIDAVEEAAQES
+677 TGIDAVEEATLES

>member
-1 MKHLFTLLTLTSAF
+1 MKHLFTLLTLASAF

-69 EYKLENGAW
+69 EYKQENGAW
-78 ALDTDNS
+78 ALDTANS
-85 YRQEYVFDG
+85 YHQEYVFDG
-94 NGQCTERTRYHVD
+94 NGRCTERTRYHVD
-107 KGGQKTSV
+107 NGGQKTSV
-115 MDRGCVEAEGDLTWE
+115 MDRGCVEVEGDLTWE

-176 AREYTGAADKYE
+176 AREYTGAADKY
-188 DHINATSIK
+188 DYHCNATSIK
-197 EGLLVYEL
+197 KGLLVYEL
-205 VADEDYGRTM
+205 VADEEYGRTM
-215 EVSQLRLFSYRKSE
+215 EVGQLRLSSYRKYE

-240 EYQKKGSDKDVRV
+240 EYQKKGSGKDVRV

-312 FRSGEQQD
+312 FRNGEQQD

-345 LEGVNFYPED
+345 LDGVHIYPEE
-355 NFVSFGRKSTETH
+355 NYVSFGRKGTETH
-368 YIYIDNSVDENT
+368 YIYIDDSVYENA

-395 ETCTQYEPDGNG
+395 ETGTQYEPDGNG
-407 PQQYTDMGEARAGY
+407 PQQYTDMGEVRAGY

-436 DNDYSK
+436 DNEYTK
-442 IEYLYD
+442 IEYVYD

-462 SFDGPWTLEDESGQA
+462 SFDGPWTLEEESGQA

-484 RGRKQMRRSPQFIDD
+484 RGRKQMRRSPQFVDD
-499 MSEGSH
+499 MSEGNH
-505 YIEHNDGVWASR
+505 RIEYNDGVWASQ

-529 GYLEQYLVDNAT
+529 GYLEQYLVSNAR
-541 VPSNPEYNYTDPM
+541 VPSNPEYNYTDPV

-592 MKRVYAKDGNIVQ
+592 VKRVYTKDGNIVQ
-605 DEYDSNKNVVS
+605 DEYDSNKNVVG

-623 SQGRLTEETYSKGGN
+623 SQGRLTEESYSKGGN

-677 TGIDAVEEAAQES
+677 TGIDTVEETAQES

-709 IQNGKKFLR
+709 IRNGKKFLR

>member
-1 MKHLFTLLTLTSAF
+1 MKHLFTLLALASAF

-69 EYKLENGAW
+69 EYKQENGAW

-115 MDRGCVEAEGDLTWE
+115 IDRGCVEAEGDLTWE

-157 EIDYGFDAFD
+157 EIDYGFDAFY

-176 AREYTGAADKYE
+176 AREYTGAADKYD
-188 DHINATSIK
+188 DHCNATSIK

-205 VADEDYGRTM
+205 VADEEYGRTM
-215 EVSQLRLFSYRKSE
+215 EVGQLRLSSYRKYE

-264 EYEYTLNAAGTRPLA
+264 EYEYTLNAAGTRPLT
-279 MKRSTFSDYDGESFE
+279 MKRSTFSEYDGECSE
-294 EEAVKYEWD
+294 EEAVNYEWD

-312 FRSGEQQD
+312 FRNGERQD

-334 CNLSL
+334 CDLSL

-345 LEGVNFYPED
+345 LDGVNFYPED
-355 NFVSFGRKSTETH
+355 NFVSFGRKGTETH
-368 YIYIDNSVDENT
+368 YVYIDDSVYENT

-395 ETCTQYEPDGNG
+395 ETGTQYEPDGNG
-407 PQQYTDMGEARAGY
+407 PQQYTDMGEVRAGY

-448 ECGMWTGDREYVGN
+448 EWGMWTGNREYVGK
-462 SFDGPWTLEDESGQA
+462 SFDGPWTLEEESGQA

-484 RGRKQMRRSPQFIDD
+484 RGRKQMRRSPQFVDD

-505 YIEHNDGVWASR
+505 YIEHNDGVWTSR
-517 GYYSVSEGVVEN
+517 GYYSVSEGVVEH
-529 GYLEQYLVDNAT
+529 GYLEQYLVSNAT

-554 MPLEGEQDEWEI
+554 MPLEGEQDDWDV
-566 NMAGMPWRYEWS
+566 NMAVIPWHYEWS

-592 MKRVYAKDGNIVQ
+592 MKRVYTKDGNIVQ

-709 IQNGKKFLR
+709 IRNGKKFLR

>member
-1 MKHLFTLLTLTSAF
+1 MKHLFTLLALASAF

-52 RRKIYQ
+52 RRNIYQ

-69 EYKLENGAW
+69 EYKQENGAW

-115 MDRGCVEAEGDLTWE
+115 IDRGCVEAEGDLTWE

-157 EIDYGFDAFD
+157 EIDYSFDAFY

-176 AREYTGAADKYE
+176 AREYTGAADKYD
-188 DHINATSIK
+188 DHCNATSIK
-197 EGLLVYEL
+197 KGVLVYEL
-205 VADEDYGRTM
+205 VADEEYGRTM
-215 EVSQLRLFSYRKSE
+215 EVGQLRLSSYRKYE

-240 EYQKKGSDKDVRV
+240 EYQKKGSDKDVSV

-264 EYEYTLNAAGTRPLA
+264 EYEYTLNAAGTRPLT
-279 MKRSTFSDYDGESFE
+279 MKRSTFSDYDGETSVE
-294 EEAVKYEWD
+294 ETVNYEWD

-312 FRSGEQQD
+312 FRNGEQQD

-334 CNLSL
+334 RNLSL

-345 LEGVNFYPED
+345 LDGVNFYPED
-355 NFVSFGRKSTETH
+355 NFVSFGRKGTETH
-368 YIYIDNSVDENT
+368 YVYIDDSVYENT

-395 ETCTQYEPDGNG
+395 ETGTQYEPDGNG
-407 PQQYTDMGEARAGY
+407 PQQYTDMGEVRAGY

-436 DNDYSK
+436 DNEYTK
-442 IEYLYD
+442 IEYVYD

-462 SFDGPWTLEDESGQA
+462 SFDGPWTLEEESGQA

-484 RGRKQMRRSPQFIDD
+484 RGRKQMRRSPQFVDD

-529 GYLEQYLVDNAT
+529 GYLEQYPVSNAT

-554 MPLEGEQDEWEI
+554 MPLEGEQDEWDI
-566 NMAGMPWRYEWS
+566 SVGVSPWRYEWS

-592 MKRVYAKDGNIVQ
+592 VKRVYTKDGNIVQ
-605 DEYDSNKNVVS
+605 DEYDSNKNVVG

-623 SQGRLTEETYSKGGN
+623 SQGRLTEESYSKGGN

-677 TGIDAVEEAAQES
+677 TGIDTVEETAQES

-709 IQNGKKFLR
+709 IRNGKKFLR

>member
-1 MKHLFTLLTLTSAF
+1 MKHLFTLLTLASAF

-46 SITSDT
+46 SITSDA

-69 EYKLENGAW
+69 EYKQENGAW

-130 RYYEENDD
+130 RYYEEYDD

-167 NTEYIREYK
+167 STEYIREYK
-176 AREYTGAADKYE
+176 AREYTGAADKYD
-188 DHINATSIK
+188 DHCNATSIK

-215 EVSQLRLFSYRKSE
+215 EVSQLRLFSYWKSE

-279 MKRSTFSDYDGESFE
+279 MKRSTFSEYDGESFE
-294 EEAVKYEWD
+294 EEAVSYEWD

-320 VTRREVYTYADDYS
+320 VTRREVYTYADDYARA
-334 CNLSL
+334 LSL

-345 LEGVNFYPED
+345 LDGVNFYPED

-407 PQQYTDMGEARAGY
+407 SQQYTYMGEARAGY
-421 NAEGHLAWVIDHCIT
+421 NAEGHLAWGIDHCIT
-436 DNDYSK
+436 DNDYNK

-448 ECGMWTGDREYVGN
+448 EHGMWTGDREYVGN

-484 RGRKQMRRSPQFIDD
+484 RGRKQVRRSPQFIDD

-517 GYYSVSEGVVEN
+517 GRYSVSEGVVVY
-529 GYLEQYLVDNAT
+529 GYLEQHLVSNAR
-541 VPSNPEYNYTDPM
+541 VPSDPEYNYTDPM
-554 MPLEGEQDEWEI
+554 MPLEGEQDDWDI
-566 NMAGMPWRYEWS
+566 NVAVIPWRYEWS

-592 MKRVYAKDGNIVQ
+592 MKRVYTKDGNIVQ
-605 DEYDSNKNVVS
+605 DEYDSNKNVVGF
-616 STTYRSD
+616 TTYRSD

-677 TGIDAVEEAAQES
+677 TGIDVVEEAAQES

-709 IQNGKKFLR
+709 IWNGKKFLR

>member
-1 MKHLFTLLTLTSAF
+1 MKHLFTLLALASAF

-69 EYKLENGAW
+69 EYKQENGAW
-78 ALDTDNS
+78 ALDTANS

-94 NGQCTERTRYHVD
+94 NGRCTERTRYHVD
-107 KGGQKTSV
+107 NGGQKTSV
-115 MDRGCVEAEGDLTWE
+115 MDRGCVEVEGDLTWE

-176 AREYTGAADKYE
+176 AREYTGAADKYD
-188 DHINATSIK
+188 DHCNATSIK
-197 EGLLVYEL
+197 KGLLVYEL
-205 VADEDYGRTM
+205 VADEEYGRTM
-215 EVSQLRLFSYRKSE
+215 EVGQLRLSSYRKYE

-240 EYQKKGSDKDVRV
+240 EYQKKGSGKDVRV

-312 FRSGEQQD
+312 FRNGEQQD

-345 LEGVNFYPED
+345 LDGVHIYPEE
-355 NFVSFGRKSTETH
+355 NYVSFGRKGTETH
-368 YIYIDNSVDENT
+368 YIYIDDSVYENA

-395 ETCTQYEPDGNG
+395 ETGTQYEPDGNG
-407 PQQYTDMGEARAGY
+407 PQQYTDMGEVRAGY

-436 DNDYSK
+436 DNEYTK
-442 IEYLYD
+442 IEYVYD

-462 SFDGPWTLEDESGQA
+462 SFDGPWTLEEESGQA

-484 RGRKQMRRSPQFIDD
+484 RGRKQMRRSPQFVDD
-499 MSEGSH
+499 MSEGNH
-505 YIEHNDGVWASR
+505 RIEYNDGVWASQ

-529 GYLEQYLVDNAT
+529 GYLEQYLVSNAR
-541 VPSNPEYNYTDPM
+541 VPSNPEYNYTDPV

-592 MKRVYAKDGNIVQ
+592 VKRVYTKDGNIVQ
-605 DEYDSNKNVVS
+605 DEYDSNKNVVG

-623 SQGRLTEETYSKGGN
+623 SQGRLTEESYSKGGN

-709 IQNGKKFLR
+709 IRNGKKFLR

>member
-1 MKHLFTLLTLTSAF
+1 M
-15 LLQAMP
+15 
-21 VAAQRNIPLRK
+21 
-32 IKAVKPATELTLLD
+32 KPATELTLLD

-69 EYKLENGAW
+69 EYKQENGAW
-78 ALDTDNS
+78 ALDTDSS

-115 MDRGCVEAEGDLTWE
+115 IDRGCVEAEGDLTWE

-157 EIDYGFDAFD
+157 EIDYSFDAFY

-176 AREYTGAADKYE
+176 AREYTGAADKYD
-188 DHINATSIK
+188 DHCNATSIK

-205 VADEDYGRTM
+205 VADEEYGRTM
-215 EVSQLRLFSYRKSE
+215 EVGQLRLSSYRKYE

-279 MKRSTFSDYDGESFE
+279 MKRSTFSEYDGESYE
-294 EEAVKYEWD
+294 EEAVNYEWD

-312 FRSGEQQD
+312 FRNGEQQD

-345 LEGVNFYPED
+345 LDGVHIYPEE
-355 NFVSFGRKSTETH
+355 NYVSFGRKGTETH
-368 YIYIDNSVDENT
+368 YIYIDDSVYENA

-395 ETCTQYEPDGNG
+395 ETGTQYEPDGNG
-407 PQQYTDMGEARAGY
+407 PQQYTDMGEVRAGY

-436 DNDYSK
+436 DNEYTK
-442 IEYLYD
+442 IEYVYD

-462 SFDGPWTLEDESGQA
+462 SFDGPWTLEEESGQA

-484 RGRKQMRRSPQFIDD
+484 RGRKQMRRSPQFVDD
-499 MSEGSH
+499 MSEGNH
-505 YIEHNDGVWASR
+505 RIEYNDGVWASQ

-529 GYLEQYLVDNAT
+529 GYLEQYLVSNAR
-541 VPSNPEYNYTDPM
+541 VPSNPEYNYTDPV

-592 MKRVYAKDGNIVQ
+592 VKRVYTKDGNIVQ
-605 DEYDSNKNVVS
+605 DEYDSNKNVVG

-623 SQGRLTEETYSKGGN
+623 SQGRLTEESYSKGGN

-677 TGIDAVEEAAQES
+677 TGIDTVEETAQES

-709 IQNGKKFLR
+709 IRNGKKFLR

>member
-1 MKHLFTLLTLTSAF
+1 MRHLFTLLTLASAF

-69 EYKLENGAW
+69 EYKQENGAW

-115 MDRGCVEAEGDLTWE
+115 MDRGCVEAEGELTWE
-130 RYYEENDD
+130 RYYEEYDD

-167 NTEYIREYK
+167 STEYIREYK
-176 AREYTGAADKYE
+176 AREYTGAADKYD
-188 DHINATSIK
+188 DHCNATSIK

-229 WVKVGNKLYKR
+229 CVKVGNKLYKR
-240 EYQKKGSDKDVRV
+240 EYQKKGSGKDVSV

-279 MKRSTFSDYDGESFE
+279 MKRTTFSEYDGESFE
-294 EEAVKYEWD
+294 EEAVSYEWD

-320 VTRREVYTYADDYS
+320 VTRREVYTYADDYART
-334 CNLSL
+334 LSL

-345 LEGVNFYPED
+345 LDGVNFYPED

-368 YIYIDNSVDENT
+368 YIYIDDSVDENT

-395 ETCTQYEPDGNG
+395 ETGTQYEPDGNG
-407 PQQYTDMGEARAGY
+407 AQQYTDMGEVRAGY

-448 ECGMWTGDREYVGN
+448 ECGMWSGDREYVGN

-477 QRNARLH
+477 QRNACLH

-505 YIEHNDGVWASR
+505 YIEHNDGVWASHGR
-517 GYYSVSEGVVEN
+517 YSVSEGVVGD
-529 GYLEQYLVDNAT
+529 GYLEQYLVSNAR
-541 VPSNPEYNYTDPM
+541 VPSDPEYNYTDPM
-554 MPLEGEQDEWEI
+554 MPLEGEQDDWDI
-566 NMAGMPWRYEWS
+566 NVAMIPWRYEWS

-592 MKRVYAKDGNIVQ
+592 MKRVYTKDGNIVQ

-709 IQNGKKFLR
+709 IKNGKKFLR

>member
-1 MKHLFTLLTLTSAF
+1 MKHLFTLFTLASAF

-69 EYKLENGAW
+69 EYKQENGAW

-115 MDRGCVEAEGDLTWE
+115 MDRGCVEAEGELTWE

-167 NTEYIREYK
+167 NTEFIREYK
-176 AREYTGAADKYE
+176 AREYTGAADKYD
-188 DHINATSIK
+188 DHCNATSIK

-279 MKRSTFSDYDGESFE
+279 MKRTTFSEYDGESYE
-294 EEAVKYEWD
+294 EEAVCYEWD

-312 FRSGEQQD
+312 FRNGEQQD

-345 LEGVNFYPED
+345 LEGVPIYPEE
-355 NFVSFGRKSTETH
+355 NCVSFGRKGTEKF
-368 YIYIDNSVDENT
+368 YNYIDDSVYEST
-380 YTWNASGQLVGGTWK
+380 YSWNASGQLVGGTWK
-395 ETCTQYEPDGNG
+395 ETGTQYEPDGNG
-407 PQQYTDMGEARAGY
+407 PQQYTDMGEVRAGY

-517 GYYSVSEGVVEN
+517 GRYSVSEGVVEN
-529 GYLEQYLVDNAT
+529 GYLEQYLVSNAM
-541 VPSNPEYNYTDPM
+541 VPSDPEYNYTDPV

-592 MKRVYAKDGNIVQ
+592 VRRVYTKDGNIVQ
-605 DEYDSNKNVVS
+605 DEYDSNKNIVS

-623 SQGRLTEETYSKGGN
+623 SQGRLTEESYSKGGN

-677 TGIDAVEEAAQES
+677 TGIDAVEDAAQES

>member
-1 MKHLFTLLTLTSAF
+1 MKHLFTLLALASAF

-69 EYKLENGAW
+69 EYKQENGAW

-94 NGQCTERTRYHVD
+94 NGRCTERTRYHVD
-107 KGGQKTSV
+107 NGGQKTSV

-157 EIDYGFDAFD
+157 EIDYSFDAFY

-176 AREYTGAADKYE
+176 AREYTGAADKYD
-188 DHINATSIK
+188 DHCNATSIK

-205 VADEDYGRTM
+205 GADEEYGRTM
-215 EVSQLRLFSYRKSE
+215 EVGQLRLSSYRKYE

-264 EYEYTLNAAGTRPLA
+264 EYEYTLNAAGTRPLT
-279 MKRSTFSDYDGESFE
+279 MKRSTFSEYDGESYE
-294 EEAVKYEWD
+294 EEAVNYEWD

-312 FRSGEQQD
+312 FRNGEQQD

-334 CNLSL
+334 RNLSL

-355 NFVSFGRKSTETH
+355 NFVSFGRKGTETH
-368 YIYIDNSVDENT
+368 YVYIDDSVNENA

-407 PQQYTDMGEARAGY
+407 PQQYTDMGEVRAGY

-448 ECGMWTGDREYVGN
+448 EWGMWTGNREYVGK
-462 SFDGPWTLEDESGQA
+462 SFDGPWTLEEESGQA

-484 RGRKQMRRSPQFIDD
+484 RGRKQMRRSPQFVDD

-505 YIEHNDGVWASR
+505 YIEHNDGVWTSR
-517 GYYSVSEGVVEN
+517 GYYSVSEGVVEH
-529 GYLEQYLVDNAT
+529 GYLEQYLVSNAT

-554 MPLEGEQDEWEI
+554 MPLEGEQDEWDI
-566 NMAGMPWRYEWS
+566 SVGVSPWRYEWS

-592 MKRVYAKDGNIVQ
+592 VKRVYTKDGNIVQ

-709 IQNGKKFLR
+709 IRNGKKFLR

>member
-1 MKHLFTLLTLTSAF
+1 MKHLFTLLTLASAF

-21 VAAQRNIPLRK
+21 VAAQRNIALRK
-32 IKAVKPATELTLLD
+32 IKAVKPAVELTLLD

-69 EYKLENGAW
+69 EYKQENGAW
-78 ALDTDNS
+78 ALDTANS
-85 YRQEYVFDG
+85 YHQEYVFDG
-94 NGQCTERTRYHVD
+94 NGRCTERTRYHVD
-107 KGGQKTSV
+107 NGGQKTSV
-115 MDRGCVEAEGDLTWE
+115 MDRGCVEVEGDLTWE

-176 AREYTGAADKYE
+176 AREYTGAADKYD
-188 DHINATSIK
+188 DHCNATSIK
-197 EGLLVYEL
+197 KGLLVYEL
-205 VADEDYGRTM
+205 VADEEYGRTM
-215 EVSQLRLFSYRKSE
+215 EVGQLRLSSYRKYE

-240 EYQKKGSDKDVRV
+240 EYQKKGSGKDVRV

-294 EEAVKYEWD
+294 EEAVRYEWD

-334 CNLSL
+334 RHLSL

-345 LEGVNFYPED
+345 LDGVHIYPEE
-355 NFVSFGRKSTETH
+355 NYVSFGRKGTETH
-368 YIYIDNSVDENT
+368 YIYIDDSVYENA

-395 ETCTQYEPDGNG
+395 ETGTQYEPDGNG
-407 PQQYTDMGEARAGY
+407 PQQYTDMGEVRAGY

-436 DNDYSK
+436 DNEYTK
-442 IEYLYD
+442 IEYVYD

-462 SFDGPWTLEDESGQA
+462 SFDGPWTLEEESGQA

-484 RGRKQMRRSPQFIDD
+484 RGRKQMRRSPQFVDD
-499 MSEGSH
+499 MSEGNH
-505 YIEHNDGVWASR
+505 RIEYNDGVWASQ

-529 GYLEQYLVDNAT
+529 GYLEQYLVSNAR
-541 VPSNPEYNYTDPM
+541 VPSNPEYNYTDPV

-592 MKRVYAKDGNIVQ
+592 VKRVYTKDGNIVQ
-605 DEYDSNKNVVS
+605 DEYDSNKNVVG

-623 SQGRLTEETYSKGGN
+623 SQGRLTEESYSKGGN

-677 TGIDAVEEAAQES
+677 TGIDTVEETAQES

-709 IQNGKKFLR
+709 IRNGKKFLR

>member
-1 MKHLFTLLTLTSAF
+1 MKHLFTLLALASAF

-21 VAAQRNIPLRK
+21 VAAQRNIALRK
-32 IKAVKPATELTLLD
+32 IKAVKPAVELTLLD

-69 EYKLENGAW
+69 EYKQENGAW
-78 ALDTDNS
+78 ALDTANS

-94 NGQCTERTRYHVD
+94 NGRCTERTRYHVD
-107 KGGQKTSV
+107 NGGQKTSV
-115 MDRGCVEAEGDLTWE
+115 MDRGCVEVEGDLTWE

-176 AREYTGAADKYE
+176 AREYTGAADKYD
-188 DHINATSIK
+188 DHCNATSIK
-197 EGLLVYEL
+197 KGLLVYEL
-205 VADEDYGRTM
+205 VADEEYGRTM
-215 EVSQLRLFSYRKSE
+215 EVGQLRLSSYRKYE

-240 EYQKKGSDKDVRV
+240 EYQKKGSGKDVRV

-279 MKRSTFSDYDGESFE
+279 MKRSTFSEYDGESFE
-294 EEAVKYEWD
+294 EAVNYEWD

-312 FRSGEQQD
+312 FRNGEQQD

-345 LEGVNFYPED
+345 LDGVHIYPEE
-355 NFVSFGRKSTETH
+355 NYVSFGRKGTETH
-368 YIYIDNSVDENT
+368 YIYIDDSVYENA

-395 ETCTQYEPDGNG
+395 ETGTQYEPDGNG
-407 PQQYTDMGEARAGY
+407 PQQYTDMGEVRAGY

-436 DNDYSK
+436 DNEYTK
-442 IEYLYD
+442 IEYVYD

-462 SFDGPWTLEDESGQA
+462 SFDGPWTLEEESGQA

-484 RGRKQMRRSPQFIDD
+484 RGRKQMRRSPQFVDD
-499 MSEGSH
+499 MSEGNH
-505 YIEHNDGVWASR
+505 RIEYNDGVWASQ

-529 GYLEQYLVDNAT
+529 GYLEQYLVSNAR
-541 VPSNPEYNYTDPM
+541 VPSNPEYNYTDPV

-592 MKRVYAKDGNIVQ
+592 VKRVYTKDGNIVQ
-605 DEYDSNKNVVS
+605 DEYDSNKNVVG

-623 SQGRLTEETYSKGGN
+623 SQGRLTEETYSWGGS

-677 TGIDAVEEAAQES
+677 TGIDTVEETAQES

-709 IQNGKKFLR
+709 IRNGKKFLR

>member
-1 MKHLFTLLTLTSAF
+1 M
-15 LLQAMP
+15 
-21 VAAQRNIPLRK
+21 
-32 IKAVKPATELTLLD
+32 
-46 SITSDT
+46 
-52 RRKIYQ
+52 
-58 YNEYGYITSVM
+58 
-69 EYKLENGAW
+69 
-78 ALDTDNS
+78 
-85 YRQEYVFDG
+85 
-94 NGQCTERTRYHVD
+94 
-107 KGGQKTSV
+107 
-115 MDRGCVEAEGDLTWE
+115 
-130 RYYEENDD
+130 
-138 GKCHIDEAYA
+138 
-148 YDRWGNLVR
+148 
-157 EIDYGFDAFD
+157 
-167 NTEYIREYK
+167 
-176 AREYTGAADKYE
+176 
-188 DHINATSIK
+188 
-197 EGLLVYEL
+197 
-205 VADEDYGRTM
+205 
-215 EVSQLRLFSYRKSE
+215 
-229 WVKVGNKLYKR
+229 
-240 EYQKKGSDKDVRV
+240 

-264 EYEYTLNAAGTRPLA
+264 EYEYTLNAAGTRPLS
-279 MKRSTFSDYDGESFE
+279 MKRSTFSDYDGETSVE
-294 EEAVKYEWD
+294 ETVNYEWD

-312 FRSGEQQD
+312 FRNGEQQD

-345 LEGVNFYPED
+345 LDGVNFYPED
-355 NFVSFGRKSTETH
+355 NFVSFGRKGTETH
-368 YIYIDNSVDENT
+368 YIYIDNSVDENI
-380 YTWNASGQLVGGTWK
+380 YTWNANGQLVGGTWK
-395 ETCTQYEPDGNG
+395 ETGTQYEPDGNK
-407 PQQYTDMGEARAGY
+407 PQQYSDMGEVRAGY
-421 NAEGHLAWVIDHCIT
+421 NAEGHLAWMIDHCIT
-436 DNDYSK
+436 DNEYTK
-442 IEYLYD
+442 IEYVYD
-448 ECGMWTGDREYVGN
+448 ECGMWTGDREYVGK
-462 SFDGPWTLEDESGQA
+462 SFDGPWTLENESGQA

-505 YIEHNDGVWASR
+505 YIEHDDGVWASR
-517 GYYSVSEGVVEN
+517 GRYSVSEGVVEN
-529 GYLEQYLVDNAT
+529 GYLEQYLVSNAT

-554 MPLEGEQDEWEI
+554 VPLEGEQDDWDV
-566 NMAGMPWRYEWS
+566 NMAVIPWHYEWS

-592 MKRVYAKDGNIVQ
+592 MKRVYTKDGNIVQ

-709 IQNGKKFLR
+709 IRNGKKFLR

>member
-1 MKHLFTLLTLTSAF
+1 MKHLFTLLALASAF

-21 VAAQRNIPLRK
+21 VAAQRNIALRK
-32 IKAVKPATELTLLD
+32 IKAVKPAVELTLLD

-69 EYKLENGAW
+69 EYKQENGAW
-78 ALDTDNS
+78 ALDTANS

-94 NGQCTERTRYHVD
+94 NGRCTERTRYHVD
-107 KGGQKTSV
+107 NGGQKTSV
-115 MDRGCVEAEGDLTWE
+115 MDRGCVEVEGDLTWE

-176 AREYTGAADKYE
+176 AREYTGAADKYD
-188 DHINATSIK
+188 DHCNATSIK
-197 EGLLVYEL
+197 KGLLVYEL
-205 VADEDYGRTM
+205 VADEEYGRTM
-215 EVSQLRLFSYRKSE
+215 EVGQLRLSSYRKYE

-240 EYQKKGSDKDVRV
+240 EYQKKGSGKDVRV

-312 FRSGEQQD
+312 FRNGEQQD

-334 CNLSL
+334 RNLSL

-345 LEGVNFYPED
+345 LDGVNFYPED
-355 NFVSFGRKSTETH
+355 NFVSFGRKGTETH
-368 YIYIDNSVDENT
+368 YVYIDDSVYENT

-395 ETCTQYEPDGNG
+395 ETGTQYEPDGNG
-407 PQQYTDMGEARAGY
+407 PQQYTDMGEVRAGY

-448 ECGMWTGDREYVGN
+448 EWGMWTGNREYVGK
-462 SFDGPWTLEDESGQA
+462 SFDGPWTLEEESGQA

-484 RGRKQMRRSPQFIDD
+484 RGRKQMRRSPQFVDD

-505 YIEHNDGVWASR
+505 YIEHNDGVWTSR
-517 GYYSVSEGVVEN
+517 GYYSVSEGVVEH
-529 GYLEQYLVDNAT
+529 GYLEQYLVSNAT

-554 MPLEGEQDEWEI
+554 MPLEGEQDEWEF

-585 CVMAPSG
+585 CRYAPSG
-592 MKRVYAKDGNIVQ
+592 VKRVYTKAGCIVR

-677 TGIDAVEEAAQES
+677 TGIDTVEETAQES

-709 IQNGKKFLR
+709 IRNGKKFLR

>member
-1 MKHLFTLLTLTSAF
+1 MKHLFTLLALASAF

-21 VAAQRNIPLRK
+21 VAAQRNIALRK
-32 IKAVKPATELTLLD
+32 IKAVKPAVELTLLD

-69 EYKLENGAW
+69 EYKQENGAW
-78 ALDTDNS
+78 ALDTANS

-94 NGQCTERTRYHVD
+94 NGRCTERTRYHVD
-107 KGGQKTSV
+107 NGGQKTSV
-115 MDRGCVEAEGDLTWE
+115 MDRGCVEVEGDLTWE

-176 AREYTGAADKYE
+176 AREYTGAADKYD
-188 DHINATSIK
+188 DHCNATSIK
-197 EGLLVYEL
+197 KGLLVYEL
-205 VADEDYGRTM
+205 VADEEYGRTM
-215 EVSQLRLFSYRKSE
+215 EVGQLRLSSYRKYE

-240 EYQKKGSDKDVRV
+240 EYQKKGSGKDVRV

-312 FRSGEQQD
+312 FRNGEQQD

-345 LEGVNFYPED
+345 LDGVHIYPEE
-355 NFVSFGRKSTETH
+355 NYVSFGRKGTETH
-368 YIYIDNSVDENT
+368 YIYIDDSVYENA

-395 ETCTQYEPDGNG
+395 ETGTQYEPDGNG
-407 PQQYTDMGEARAGY
+407 PQQYTDMGEVRAGY

-436 DNDYSK
+436 DNEYTK
-442 IEYLYD
+442 IEYVYD

-462 SFDGPWTLEDESGQA
+462 SFDGPWTLEEESGQA

-499 MSEGSH
+499 MSEGNH
-505 YIEHNDGVWASR
+505 RIEYNDGVWASQ

-529 GYLEQYLVDNAT
+529 GYLEQYLVSNAR
-541 VPSNPEYNYTDPM
+541 VPSNPEYNYTDPV

-592 MKRVYAKDGNIVQ
+592 VKRVYTKDGNIVQ
-605 DEYDSNKNVVS
+605 DEYDSNKNVVG

-623 SQGRLTEETYSKGGN
+623 SQGRLTEESYSKGGN

-677 TGIDAVEEAAQES
+677 TGIDTVEETAQES

-709 IQNGKKFLR
+709 IRNGKKFLR

>member
-1 MKHLFTLLTLTSAF
+1 MKHLFTLLTLASAF

-21 VAAQRNIPLRK
+21 VAAQRNIALRK
-32 IKAVKPATELTLLD
+32 IKAVKPAVELMLLD

-69 EYKLENGAW
+69 EYKQENGAW
-78 ALDTDNS
+78 ALDTANS

-94 NGQCTERTRYHVD
+94 NGRCTERTRYHVD
-107 KGGQKTSV
+107 NGGQKTSV
-115 MDRGCVEAEGDLTWE
+115 MDRGCVEVEGDLTWE

-176 AREYTGAADKYE
+176 AREYTGAADKYD
-188 DHINATSIK
+188 DHCNATSIK
-197 EGLLVYEL
+197 KGLLVYEL
-205 VADEDYGRTM
+205 VADEEYGRTM
-215 EVSQLRLFSYRKSE
+215 EVGQLRLSSYRKYE

-240 EYQKKGSDKDVRV
+240 EYQKKGSGKDVRV

-312 FRSGEQQD
+312 FRNGEQQD

-345 LEGVNFYPED
+345 LDGVHIYPEE
-355 NFVSFGRKSTETH
+355 NYVSFGRKGTETH
-368 YIYIDNSVDENT
+368 YIYIDDSVYENA

-395 ETCTQYEPDGNG
+395 ETGTQYEPDGNG
-407 PQQYTDMGEARAGY
+407 PQQYTDMGEVRAGY

-436 DNDYSK
+436 DNEYTK
-442 IEYLYD
+442 IEYVYD

-462 SFDGPWTLEDESGQA
+462 SFDGPWTLEEESGQA

-484 RGRKQMRRSPQFIDD
+484 RGRKQMRRSPQFVDD
-499 MSEGSH
+499 MSEGNH
-505 YIEHNDGVWASR
+505 RIEYNDGVWASQ

-529 GYLEQYLVDNAT
+529 GYLEQYLVSNAR
-541 VPSNPEYNYTDPM
+541 VPSNPEYNYTDPV

-592 MKRVYAKDGNIVQ
+592 VKRVYTKDGNIVQ
-605 DEYDSNKNVVS
+605 DEYDSNKNVVG

-623 SQGRLTEETYSKGGN
+623 SQGRLAEESYSKGGN

-677 TGIDAVEEAAQES
+677 TGIDTVKETAQES

-709 IQNGKKFLR
+709 IRNGKKFLR

>member
-1 MKHLFTLLTLTSAF
+1 MKHLFTLLALASAF

-69 EYKLENGAW
+69 EYKQENGAW

-115 MDRGCVEAEGDLTWE
+115 IDRGCVEAEGDLTWE

-157 EIDYGFDAFD
+157 EIDYGFDAFY

-176 AREYTGAADKYE
+176 AREYTGAADKYD
-188 DHINATSIK
+188 DHCNATSIK

-205 VADEDYGRTM
+205 VADEEYGCTM
-215 EVSQLRLFSYRKSE
+215 EVGQLRLSSYRKYE

-264 EYEYTLNAAGTRPLA
+264 EYEYTLNAAGTRPLT
-279 MKRSTFSDYDGESFE
+279 MKRSTFSEYDGESYE
-294 EEAVKYEWD
+294 EEAVNYEWD

-312 FRSGEQQD
+312 FRNGEQQD

-334 CNLSL
+334 RNLSL

-345 LEGVNFYPED
+345 LDGVNFYPED
-355 NFVSFGRKSTETH
+355 NFVSFGRKGTETH
-368 YIYIDNSVDENT
+368 YIYIDDSVYENA

-395 ETCTQYEPDGNG
+395 ETGTQYEPDGNG
-407 PQQYTDMGEARAGY
+407 PQQYTDMGEVRAGY

-436 DNDYSK
+436 DNEYTK
-442 IEYLYD
+442 IEYVYD

-462 SFDGPWTLEDESGQA
+462 SFDGPWTLEEESGQA

-484 RGRKQMRRSPQFIDD
+484 RGRKQMRRSPQFVDD
-499 MSEGSH
+499 MSEGNH
-505 YIEHNDGVWASR
+505 RIEYNDGVWASQ

-529 GYLEQYLVDNAT
+529 GYLEQYLVSNAR
-541 VPSNPEYNYTDPM
+541 VPSNPEYNYTDPV

-592 MKRVYAKDGNIVQ
+592 VKRVYTKDGNIVQ
-605 DEYDSNKNVVS
+605 DEYDSNKNVVG

-623 SQGRLTEETYSKGGN
+623 SQGRLTEESYSKGGN

-695 SGRRLSAPPAHGIF
+695 SGRCLSAPPAHGIF
-709 IQNGKKFLR
+709 IRNGKKFLR

>member
-1 MKHLFTLLTLTSAF
+1 MKHLFTLLTLASAF

-69 EYKLENGAW
+69 EYKQENGAW

-115 MDRGCVEAEGDLTWE
+115 MERGCVEAEGELTWE
-130 RYYEENDD
+130 RYYEEYDD

-176 AREYTGAADKYE
+176 AREYTGAADKYD
-188 DHINATSIK
+188 DHCNATSIK

-215 EVSQLRLFSYRKSE
+215 EVAQLRLFSYRKYE

-279 MKRSTFSDYDGESFE
+279 MKRTTFSEYDGESFE
-294 EEAVKYEWD
+294 EEAVNYEWD

-312 FRSGEQQD
+312 FRNGELQD
-320 VTRREVYTYADDYS
+320 VTRREVYTYADDYART
-334 CNLSL
+334 LSL

-345 LEGVNFYPED
+345 LDGVNFYPED
-355 NFVSFGRKSTETH
+355 NFVSFGRKSTEIH

-407 PQQYTDMGEARAGY
+407 SQQYTDMGEARAGY

-517 GYYSVSEGVVEN
+517 GRYSVSEGVVEN
-529 GYLEQYLVDNAT
+529 GYLEQYLVSNAR
-541 VPSNPEYNYTDPM
+541 VPSNPEYNYTDPV

-592 MKRVYAKDGNIVQ
+592 MKRVYTKDGNIVQ
-605 DEYDSNKNVVS
+605 DEYDSNKNVVG

-623 SQGRLTEETYSKGGN
+623 SQGRLTEETYSKGGS

-645 GTNYLLKSIMTAAGG
+645 GTNYLLKSILTAAGG

-671 HRYVAP
+671 HRYVDP

-709 IQNGKKFLR
+709 IRNGKKFLR

>member
-1 MKHLFTLLTLTSAF
+1 MKHLFTLLALASAF

-69 EYKLENGAW
+69 EYKQENGAW

-115 MDRGCVEAEGDLTWE
+115 IDRGCVEAEGDLTWE

-157 EIDYGFDAFD
+157 EIDYSFDAFY

-176 AREYTGAADKYE
+176 AREYTGAADKYD
-188 DHINATSIK
+188 DHCNATSIK

-205 VADEDYGRTM
+205 VADEEYGRTM
-215 EVSQLRLFSYRKSE
+215 EVGQLRLSSYRKYE

-264 EYEYTLNAAGTRPLA
+264 EYEYTLNAAGTRPLT
-279 MKRSTFSDYDGESFE
+279 MKRSTFSEYDGESYE
-294 EEAVKYEWD
+294 EEAVNYEWD

-312 FRSGEQQD
+312 FRNGEQQD

-345 LEGVNFYPED
+345 LDGVHIYPEE
-355 NFVSFGRKSTETH
+355 NYVSFGRKGTETH
-368 YIYIDNSVDENT
+368 YIYIDDSVYENA

-395 ETCTQYEPDGNG
+395 ETGTQYEPDGNG
-407 PQQYTDMGEARAGY
+407 PQQYNDMGEESAGY

-436 DNDYSK
+436 DNEYTK
-442 IEYLYD
+442 IEYVYD

-462 SFDGPWTLEDESGQA
+462 SFDGPWTLEEESGQA

-484 RGRKQMRRSPQFIDD
+484 RGRKQMRRSPQFVDD
-499 MSEGSH
+499 MSEGNH
-505 YIEHNDGVWASR
+505 RIEYNDGVWASQ

-529 GYLEQYLVDNAT
+529 GYLEQYLVSNAT
-541 VPSNPEYNYTDPM
+541 VPSNPEYNYTDPV

-585 CVMAPSG
+585 CVMDPSG
-592 MKRVYAKDGNIVQ
+592 GKRVSNKAGNIVQ
-605 DEYDSNKNVVS
+605 DEYDSNKNVVG

-623 SQGRLTEETYSKGGN
+623 SQGRLTEESYSKGGN

-677 TGIDAVEEAAQES
+677 TGIDTVEETAQES

-709 IQNGKKFLR
+709 IRNGKKFLR

>member
-1 MKHLFTLLTLTSAF
+1 MKHLFTLLTLASAF

-32 IKAVKPATELTLLD
+32 IKAVKPAAELTLLD

-69 EYKLENGAW
+69 EYKQENGAW

-115 MDRGCVEAEGDLTWE
+115 MERGCVEAEGELTWE
-130 RYYEENDD
+130 RYYEEYDD

-167 NTEYIREYK
+167 STEYIREYK
-176 AREYTGAADKYE
+176 AREYTGAADKY
-188 DHINATSIK
+188 DNHCNATSIK

-205 VADEDYGRTM
+205 VADESYGRTM

-240 EYQKKGSDKDVRV
+240 EYQKKGSGKDVRV

-279 MKRSTFSDYDGESFE
+279 MKRTTFSEYDGESFE
-294 EEAVKYEWD
+294 EEAVSYEWD

-320 VTRREVYTYADDYS
+320 VTRREVYTYADDYART
-334 CNLSL
+334 LSL

-345 LEGVNFYPED
+345 LDGVNFYPED
-355 NFVSFGRKSTETH
+355 NVVSFGRKSTETH

-380 YTWNASGQLVGGTWK
+380 YIWNDSGQLVGGTWK
-395 ETCTQYEPDGNG
+395 ETGTQYEPDGSG
-407 PQQYTDMGEARAGY
+407 PQQYTDMGEMRAGY

-448 ECGMWTGDREYVGN
+448 ECGMWTGDRGYVGN
-462 SFDGPWTLEDESGQA
+462 SFDGPWTLEDEWGQA

-484 RGRKQMRRSPQFIDD
+484 RGRKQMRRSPLFIDD

-517 GYYSVSEGVVEN
+517 GRYSVSEGVVEN
-529 GYLEQYLVDNAT
+529 GYLDQYLVSNAR
-541 VPSNPEYNYTDPM
+541 VPSDPEYNYTDPM
-554 MPLEGEQDEWEI
+554 MPLEGEPDDWEVG
-566 NMAGMPWRYEWS
+566 MAAAPWRYEWS

-585 CVMAPSG
+585 CVWAPSG

-623 SQGRLTEETYSKGGN
+623 SQGRLTEESYSKGGN

-677 TGIDAVEEAAQES
+677 TGIDAVEEAALES

>member
-1 MKHLFTLLTLTSAF
+1 MKHLFTLLALASAF

-69 EYKLENGAW
+69 EYKQENGAW

-115 MDRGCVEAEGDLTWE
+115 IDRGCVEAEGDLTWE

-157 EIDYGFDAFD
+157 EIDYSFDAFY

-176 AREYTGAADKYE
+176 AREYTGAADKYD
-188 DHINATSIK
+188 DHCNATSIK

-205 VADEDYGRTM
+205 VADEEYGRTM
-215 EVSQLRLFSYRKSE
+215 EVGQLRLSSYRKYE

-264 EYEYTLNAAGTRPLA
+264 EYEYTLNAAGTRPLT
-279 MKRSTFSDYDGESFE
+279 MKRSTFSEYDGESYE
-294 EEAVKYEWD
+294 EEAVNYEWD

-312 FRSGEQQD
+312 FRNGEQQD

-334 CNLSL
+334 RNLSL

-345 LEGVNFYPED
+345 LDGVNFYPED
-355 NFVSFGRKSTETH
+355 NFVSFGRKGTETH
-368 YIYIDNSVDENT
+368 YIYIDDSVYENA

-395 ETCTQYEPDGNG
+395 ETGTQYEPDGNG
-407 PQQYTDMGEARAGY
+407 PQQYTDMGEVRAGY

-436 DNDYSK
+436 DNEYTK
-442 IEYLYD
+442 IEYVYD

-462 SFDGPWTLEDESGQA
+462 SFDGPWTLEEESGQA

-484 RGRKQMRRSPQFIDD
+484 RGRKQMRRSPQFVDD
-499 MSEGSH
+499 MSEGNH
-505 YIEHNDGVWASR
+505 RIEYNDGVWASQ

-529 GYLEQYLVDNAT
+529 GYLEQYLVSNAR
-541 VPSNPEYNYTDPM
+541 VPSNPEYNYTDPV

-592 MKRVYAKDGNIVQ
+592 VKRVYTKDGNIVQ
-605 DEYDSNKNVVS
+605 DEYDSNKNVVG

-623 SQGRLTEETYSKGGN
+623 SQGRLTEESYSKGGN

-677 TGIDAVEEAAQES
+677 TGIDTVEETAQES

-709 IQNGKKFLR
+709 IRNGKKFLR

>member
-1 MKHLFTLLTLTSAF
+1 MKHLFTLLTLASAF

-69 EYKLENGAW
+69 EYKQENGAW

-115 MDRGCVEAEGDLTWE
+115 MDRGCVEAEGELTWE

-167 NTEYIREYK
+167 STEYIREYK
-176 AREYTGAADKYE
+176 AREYTGAADKY
-188 DHINATSIK
+188 DNHCNATSIK

-279 MKRSTFSDYDGESFE
+279 MKRTTFSEYDGESFE
-294 EEAVKYEWD
+294 EEAVSYEWD

-320 VTRREVYTYADDYS
+320 VTRREVYTYADDYART
-334 CNLSL
+334 LSL

-345 LEGVNFYPED
+345 LDGVNFYPED
-355 NFVSFGRKSTETH
+355 NFVPFGRKSTETH

-407 PQQYTDMGEARAGY
+407 AQQYTYMGEVRAGY
-421 NAEGHLAWVIDHCIT
+421 NAEGHLAWGIDHCIT
-436 DNDYSK
+436 DNDYNK
-442 IEYLYD
+442 TEYLYD

-484 RGRKQMRRSPQFIDD
+484 RGRKQVRRSPQFIDD

-517 GYYSVSEGVVEN
+517 GRYSVSEGVVVY
-529 GYLEQYLVDNAT
+529 GYLEQYLVSNAR
-541 VPSNPEYNYTDPM
+541 VPSDPEYNYTDPM
-554 MPLEGEQDEWEI
+554 MPLEGEQDDWDVNVAMI
-566 NMAGMPWRYEWS
+566 PWSYEWS

-592 MKRVYAKDGNIVQ
+592 MKRVYTKDGNIVQ

-623 SQGRLTEETYSKGGN
+623 SQGRLTEESYSKGGN

-645 GTNYLLKSIMTAAGG
+645 GTNYLLKSILTAAGG

-671 HRYVAP
+671 HHYVAP
-677 TGIDAVEEAAQES
+677 TGIDAVEEAALES

>member
-1 MKHLFTLLTLTSAF
+1 MKHLFTLLALASAF

-69 EYKLENGAW
+69 EYKQENGAW

-115 MDRGCVEAEGDLTWE
+115 IDRGCVEAEGDLTWE

-157 EIDYGFDAFD
+157 EIDYGFDAFY

-176 AREYTGAADKYE
+176 AREYTGAADKYD
-188 DHINATSIK
+188 DHCNATSIK
-197 EGLLVYEL
+197 KGLLVYEL
-205 VADEDYGRTM
+205 VADEEYGRTM
-215 EVSQLRLFSYRKSE
+215 EVGQLRLSSYRKYE

-240 EYQKKGSDKDVRV
+240 EYQKKGSGKDVRV

-312 FRSGEQQD
+312 FRNGEQQD

-345 LEGVNFYPED
+345 LDGVHIYPEE
-355 NFVSFGRKSTETH
+355 NYVSFGRKGTETH
-368 YIYIDNSVDENT
+368 YIYIDDSVYENA

-395 ETCTQYEPDGNG
+395 ETGTQYEPDGNG
-407 PQQYTDMGEARAGY
+407 PQQYTDMGEVRAGY

-436 DNDYSK
+436 DNEYTK
-442 IEYLYD
+442 IEYVYD

-462 SFDGPWTLEDESGQA
+462 SFDGPWTLEEESGQA

-484 RGRKQMRRSPQFIDD
+484 RGRKQMRRSPQFVDD
-499 MSEGSH
+499 MSEGNH
-505 YIEHNDGVWASR
+505 RIEYNDGVWASQ

-529 GYLEQYLVDNAT
+529 GYLEQYLVSNAR
-541 VPSNPEYNYTDPM
+541 VPSNPEYNYTDPV

-592 MKRVYAKDGNIVQ
+592 VKRVYTKDGNIVQ
-605 DEYDSNKNVVS
+605 DEYDSNKNVVG

-623 SQGRLTEETYSKGGN
+623 SQGRLTEESYSKGGN

-677 TGIDAVEEAAQES
+677 TGIDTVEETSQES

-709 IQNGKKFLR
+709 IRNGKKFLR